1 MKIYDLLKSKRAEI
15 YQIALKHGAKN
26 IRLFGS
32 AARKEADGKS
42 DVDLL
47 MDLEPD
53 RSLLDHAALWIELQK
68 ILGCKVDVITE
79 NGLKPRIHERVLKEA
94 VPL

>member
-1 MKIYDLLKSKRAEI
+1 MEIYDLLKSKRAEI

-47 MDLEPD
+47 VDLEPG

-79 NGLKPRIHERVLKEA
+79 SGLKPRIHERVLKEA
-94 VPL
+94 IPL